1 MTEFQPSKLGLISAI
16 LQSNVDKKSKPDE
29 PAVELCNYTDVY
41 YNDTITADLDFM
53 KATASPDQIE
63 RLRLSEGDVIITKDS
78 ETADDIGIPAYV
90 ESTHDSLICGYHLT
104 ILRAHPQK
112 AFPKFLY
119 YSMLARETGEYW
131 EKRANGVTRVSIPQQ
146 VVSSLT
152 IPLPDLETQHRIADY
167 LDKEISEMDA
177 LIAELEAL
185 VTNLQSRKVLLTA
198 RITSQDESGK
208 KYPTYPIGLL
218 FGNIGS
224 GTTPRG
230 DEWYTEPSKNGIP
243 WVTTSEL
250 REISITETKKYV
262 TQEAIEKVPGL
273 RTHPAGSILIAMYG
287 ATIGRFGRLSVPAS
301 CNQACCVLSNPYK
314 IDPDFFYSSLWAKR
328 SELILLGSGGGQPNI
343 SQDVIR
349 RFEMPV
355 PPIEEQRRKAKRLEQ
370 ETSEMDSLIEES
382 TQLIENLKA
391 RKTALITEVVTG
403 RKEV

>member
-90 ESTHDSLICGYHLT
+90 ESTHDSLVCGYHLT

-119 YSMLARETGEYW
+119 YSMLTREAGEYW

-152 IPLPDLETQHRIADY
+152 IPLPNLETQHRIADY

-177 LIAELEAL
+177 LIAEFEGLVASLGSRRRVYAANLVHNDKYPLVPLSTIVSMNSGDSISSDAIKEIDDYPVYGGNGLRGYTNSFNNETERILIGRQGALCGNVHRVRPNFFATEHAL
-185 VTNLQSRKVLLTA
+185 VVKPKREVNLIWLEHALREMNLGELSTSVAQPGITATKVLFQ
-198 RITSQDESGK
+198 RIQ
-208 KYPTYPIGLL
+208 L
-218 FGNIGS
+218 
-224 GTTPRG
+224 
-230 DEWYTEPSKNGIP
+230 
-243 WVTTSEL
+243 
-250 REISITETKKYV
+250 
-262 TQEAIEKVPGL
+262 
-273 RTHPAGSILIAMYG
+273 
-287 ATIGRFGRLSVPAS
+287 
-301 CNQACCVLSNPYK
+301 
-314 IDPDFFYSSLWAKR
+314 
-328 SELILLGSGGGQPNI
+328 
-343 SQDVIR
+343 
-349 RFEMPV
+349 
-355 PPIEEQRRKAKRLEQ
+355 PPLEEQDDIARRLQ
-370 ETSEMDSLIEES
+370 EENAEMDSLIEES
-382 TQLIENLKA
+382 TRLIENLKA